1 VTMSKRERPHI
12 CPLDRSWRTRTLGGQ
27 TTGRLDDSAS
37 QRVARASQLTLDSN
51 ATSLSVE
58 WELAL
63 DDVTLMPVDPVR
75 EPDLVPGSPR
85 HRHATFDVGG
95 HTVHVDWLSAR
106 HSKPTFAFI
115 EYRVFVDGALAARG
129 GRMQVSVG
137 APRNL
142 PAKALI
148 DDTRLLVIR
157 DPPHHAIDVP
167 GVIKI
172 GRPVVR
178 KPLVPPF
185 IVSSGV
191 LRLHEYELLPR
202 DLQRTLERETQRF
215 VERYGE
221 DLLRDDPDRHRADL
235 EFVYGI

>member
-1 VTMSKRERPHI
+1 VTMTKRELPHI
-12 CPLDRSWRTRTLGGQ
+12 CPLDRSWRTWTLGGP

-37 QRVARASQLTLDSN
+37 QRVAHARQLTLDGN
-51 ATSLSVE
+51 ATPLLVE
-58 WELAL
+58 WELAS
-63 DDVTLMPVDPVR
+63 DDVTVMPVDPVV
-75 EPDLVPGSPR
+75 EPDLAPGSPR
-85 HRHATFDVGG
+85 HRHTTFNVGD
-95 HTVHVDWLSAR
+95 HTVHVDWLTAR
-106 HSKPTFAFI
+106 CLKPTFAFI
-115 EYRVFVDGALAARG
+115 EYRAFVDGALAARG

-137 APRNL
+137 APSNL

-157 DPPHHAIDVP
+157 DPPHHAIDAP

-178 KPLVPPF
+178 PPLVPPF

-191 LRLHEYELLPR
+191 LTLHEYEQLPSVLR
-202 DLQRTLERETQRF
+202 RTIEQETQGF